1 MSPKP
6 DETIFRSIV
15 DLLAGRAVVLVG
27 IMGAGKSAIGR
38 RVADRLDLP
47 FVDADNEIEAAANMT
62 IPEMF
67 EIHGES
73 YFRDGERR
81 VITRLLSGG
90 AQILS
95 TGGGA
100 FMNDETRTRV
110 KSDSVSIWLYADI
123 DILMERVRRKA
134 NRPLLKAPDPE
145 AVMRA
150 LLRDRNPVYAE
161 ADISVESRD
170 GPHEIVVDEVISNLH
185 AHLLAEASKSAPQ
198 TFGSETSAVDATQSD
213 GKS

>member
-6 DETIFRSIV
+6 DESLSRTIV

-38 RVADRLDLP
+38 RLAERLNLP

-67 EIHGES
+67 DIHGEA

-81 VITRLLSGG
+81 VITRLLSDGP
-90 AQILS
+90 QVLS

-100 FMNDETRTRV
+100 FMNDETRSRI
-110 KSDSVSIWLYADI
+110 KADSLSIWLYADF

-150 LLRDRNPVYAE
+150 LLEERNPVYAQ

-170 GPHEIVVDEVISNLH
+170 GPHDVVVDEVVSSLH
-185 AHLLAEASKSAPQ
+185 AHLLAATGKSAHRHQGVAGVANAPEP
-198 TFGSETSAVDATQSD
+198 TGE
-213 GKS
+213 

>member
-6 DETIFRSIV
+6 DESLTRTIV
-15 DLLAGRAVVLVG
+15 ELLAGRAVVLVG

-38 RVADRLDLP
+38 RLAERLNLS

-67 EIHGES
+67 EIHGEA

-81 VITRLLSGG
+81 VITRLLSDGS
-90 AQILS
+90 QVLS

-100 FMNDETRTRV
+100 FMNDETRSRI
-110 KSDSVSIWLYADI
+110 KAESLSIWLYADL

-134 NRPLLKAPDPE
+134 NRPLLKSPDPE
-145 AVMRA
+145 AVMRS
-150 LLRDRNPVYAE
+150 LLDERNPVYAQ

-170 GPHEIVVDEVISNLH
+170 GPHDVVVDEVVSSLH
-185 AHLLAEASKSAPQ
+185 AHLVADTANTAGRDQTADADAAKASEP
-198 TFGSETSAVDATQSD
+198 T
-213 GKS
+213 GK

>member
-1 MSPKP
+1 VSAKP
-6 DETIFRSIV
+6 DESRARSIV

-38 RVADRLDLP
+38 RLAERLNLP
-47 FVDADNEIEAAANMT
+47 FVDADTEIEAAANMT

-67 EIHGES
+67 EIHGEA

-81 VITRLLSGG
+81 VITRLLSDGP
-90 AQILS
+90 QVLS

-100 FMNDETRTRV
+100 FMNDETRSRI
-110 KSDSVSIWLYADI
+110 KADSLSIWLYADF

-134 NRPLLKAPDPE
+134 NRPLLKSPDPE

-150 LLRDRNPVYAE
+150 LLEERNPVYAQ

-170 GPHEIVVDEVISNLH
+170 GPHDVVVDAVVSSLH
-185 AHLLAEASKSAPQ
+185 AHLLAAAGNSLHRPQGAADTASAPEP
-198 TFGSETSAVDATQSD
+198 T
-213 GKS
+213 GK

>member
-6 DETIFRSIV
+6 DESLSRSIV
-15 DLLAGRAVVLVG
+15 DLLGGRAVVLVG

-38 RVADRLDLP
+38 RLADRLNLP

-67 EIHGES
+67 EIHGEA

-81 VITRLLSGG
+81 VITRLLSDGS
-90 AQILS
+90 QVLS

-100 FMNDETRTRV
+100 FMNDETRSRI
-110 KSDSVSIWLYADI
+110 KAASLSIWLYADF

-134 NRPLLKAPDPE
+134 NRPLLKSPDPE

-150 LLRDRNPVYAE
+150 LLKERNPVYAQ

-170 GPHEIVVDEVISNLH
+170 GPHDVVVDEVVSSLH
-185 AHLLAEASKSAPQ
+185 AHLLDTA
-198 TFGSETSAVDATQSD
+198 
-213 GKS
+213 GKSPHGAQEVAGTANAPEPTEK